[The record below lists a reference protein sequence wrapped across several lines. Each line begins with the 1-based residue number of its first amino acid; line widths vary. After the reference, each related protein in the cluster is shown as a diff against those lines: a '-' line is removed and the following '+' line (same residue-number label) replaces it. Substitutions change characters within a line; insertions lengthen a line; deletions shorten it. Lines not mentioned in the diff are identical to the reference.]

1 MLGISHLSSMG
12 LKCKA
17 VVVIIKD
24 IMIHV
29 LIVSNDA
36 MFK

>member
-1 MLGISHLSSMG
+1 MLGISHLSSVW
-12 LKCKA
+12 LKYKA
-17 VVVIIKD
+17 VVVIIKG

-29 LIVSNDA
+29 LIVSNA

>member
-1 MLGISHLSSMG
+1 MLGISHLSSVG
-12 LKCKA
+12 LKYKA
-17 VVVIIKD
+17 VVVIIKG

-29 LIVSNDA
+29 LIASNNA